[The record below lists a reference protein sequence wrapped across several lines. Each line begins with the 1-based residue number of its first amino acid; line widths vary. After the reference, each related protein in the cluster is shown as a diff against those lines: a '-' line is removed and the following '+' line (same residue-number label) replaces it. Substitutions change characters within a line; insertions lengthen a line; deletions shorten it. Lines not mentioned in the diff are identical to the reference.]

1 MRKDVHDFINYRREE
16 IELLNKSEIA
26 RRMGCDR
33 RTVDKYINGPYNTK
47 SKRKYYSEL
56 DSFKSII
63 DDKVDIYGSTAMA
76 VYKFICKKGFTGK
89 YGIVAK
95 YVREHKDIQLQKA
108 TIRFET
114 SPGLQAQVDWKE
126 SIKMINRNNEEFE
139 VNIFLFVMGYSRYKV
154 LILTADR
161 TQNTLFKC
169 MIEAFKYI
177 GGIPNEILFDNM
189 STVVDRA
196 NSNFRKTIFNKTF
209 AHFATDAGFEPIA
222 CRPYRPQ
229 TKGKAESLAYL
240 TSRLTPYNNEFD
252 TFEDLCKITSEI
264 TKELNSEISQA
275 TGCRPQEL
283 LKKEQ
288 EYLRPHPPMEL
299 LLSYL
304 SRQKE
309 YKVSK
314 ESMINYHGKKY
325 SVPIE
330 YIGKSVTVEETD
342 ISIQI
347 YFNRDLIVCHDKSDK
362 KFNYKHEHIKEIL
375 LSDSLKGYSDEDVEY
390 FIKEK
395 LSTLDRLLE

>member
-16 IELLNKSEIA
+16 VELLNKSEIA

-33 RTVDKYINGPYNTK
+33 RTVEKYISNSCGKK
-47 SKRKYYSEL
+47 SNRVYCSEL
-56 DSFKSII
+56 DAFKPII
-63 DDKVDIYGSTAMA
+63 DDKVDVYGATAMA
-76 VYKFICKKGFTGK
+76 VYKFISKKGFTGK

-95 YVREHKDIQLQKA
+95 YVREHKDIQSQKA

-126 SIKMINRNNEEFE
+126 SLKMVNRKNEEFE
-139 VNIFLFVMGYSRYKV
+139 VNIFLMVMGYSRFKV
-154 LILTADR
+154 LILTSDR

-169 MIEAFKYI
+169 MIEAFKHI

-196 NSNFRKTIFNKTF
+196 KSDFRKTVFNKAF
-209 AHFATDAGFEPIA
+209 AHFAADAGFEPIA

-240 TSRLTPYNNEFD
+240 TSRLVPYNKEFN
-252 TFEDLCKITSEI
+252 TFEDLCKITAEI
-264 TKELNSEISQA
+264 MEELNNEISQA
-275 TGCRPQEL
+275 TGSKPKEL
-283 LKKEQ
+283 IKKER
-288 EYLRPHPPMEL
+288 EYLRPHPPIDL
-299 LLSYL
+299 LLSYI

-314 ESMINYHGKKY
+314 ESMVNYHGKKY

-330 YIGKSVTVEETD
+330 YIGKSVTVKETD

-362 KFNYKHEHIKEIL
+362 KFNYKQEHIKEIL
-375 LSDSLKGYSDEDVEY
+375 LSDAFKGHSDEDVEK
-390 FIKEK
+390 FIAEK
-395 LSTLDRLLE
+395 LSILDRLLE